1 MGGMVLNSKDRLFII
16 FSILLIILIPYFTK
30 KSIVF
35 ADSLDEEKF
44 LTCDEIYNK
53 IFDDNN
59 SIKNNKN
66 IISKNNLKNG
76 NDFSYLKITRGIDLT
91 LLYKPK
97 IILYIEM
104 NNKTNTINRVLD
116 VSLDTNYNRIKKDFS
131 GDIFYNVENDK
142 TIYYYI
148 NGDFYNAEKN
158 NKVANSTKTKK
169 GSNIY
174 YRTYGKNHY
183 KYIELDNFIYINSK

>member
-1 MGGMVLNSKDRLFII
+1 MNSKDRLFII

-30 KSIVF
+30 KSIVS

-66 IISKNNLKNG
+66 IISKNNLKNS
-76 NDFSYLKITRGIDLT
+76 NDFSYLKIIRGIDLT

-97 IILYIEM
+97 IIFYIEM
-104 NNKTNTINRVLD
+104 NDKTNTINRVLD
-116 VSLDTNYNRIKKDFS
+116 VSLDTNYNGINKDFS
-131 GDIFYNVENDK
+131 GNIFYNVENDK

-183 KYIELDNFIYINSK
+183 KYIELDNFIHINSK